1 MNGERFESVRVTV
14 LQNRESE
21 AAQAA
26 RVREDILRQVAD
38 NPAPKGLIFL
48 VGVLGFVSL
57 VELGVAVVVTL

>member
-14 LQNRESE
+14 LQNQESE

-48 VGVLGFVSL
+48 LGVLGFL
-57 VELGVAVVVTL
+57 VVLELGVAVAVTL